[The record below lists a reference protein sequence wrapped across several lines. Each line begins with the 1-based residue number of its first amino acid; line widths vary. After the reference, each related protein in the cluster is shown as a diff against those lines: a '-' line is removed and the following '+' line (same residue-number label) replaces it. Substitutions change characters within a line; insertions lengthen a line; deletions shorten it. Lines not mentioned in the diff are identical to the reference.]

1 MKKYIPI
8 NSLVI
13 EGTASNYT
21 DETFTLTHKSEQ
33 TEDFSIKAVNFPN
46 YVKEILT
53 AEFKKHSEIKVRV
66 VGKLICNTDC
76 IQIVVENVVVKP
88 QTNELIE

>member
-21 DETFTLTHKSEQ
+21 DGTFTLTYKNEK
-33 TEDFSIKAVNFPN
+33 TEDFSITVVNLPN
-46 YVKEILT
+46 YEKELLT
-53 AEFKKHSEIKVRV
+53 AEFKQRPEIEVRV
-66 VGKLICNTDC
+66 VGRLICNSGC
-76 IQIVVENVVVKP
+76 IQIAVELLVIKP
-88 QTNELIE
+88 QIGESI